1 MLCGQTPRDQE
12 LKRIGL
18 HIVRQF
24 MHMKYRLAIFDF
36 DGTLADSFPFFVQVF
51 NQLAEQHGFKKVDL
65 DLVPT
70 YRQYSAR
77 QLMEQVGMPAWKLPF
92 VVKSV
97 TSLMRQNAASIS
109 LFEDVDD
116 LLRYLANRD
125 VTLAIVSSNSHEN
138 VSRILGPANTKLI
151 SQFECGV
158 SIFGKPARIQKVLK
172 KTGIPCREVI
182 YIGDQVADLEAARK
196 EKVAFGAVSWG
207 YETIESLRKHFPEEE
222 FDCVHAIRRIA

>member
-1 MLCGQTPRDQE
+1 
-12 LKRIGL
+12 
-18 HIVRQF
+18 
-24 MHMKYRLAIFDF
+24 MKYRLAIFDF
-36 DGTLADSFPFFVQVF
+36 DGTLADSFPFFVRVI

-70 YRQYSAR
+70 YRQYGAK

-92 VVKSV
+92 VVKSFI
-97 TSLMRQNAASIS
+97 SLMRQNAASIS
-109 LFEDVDD
+109 LFEQVDD
-116 LLRYLANRD
+116 LLLYLADHD

-138 VSRILGPANTKLI
+138 VRRILGPANTKLI
-151 SQFECGV
+151 SQVECGV

-196 EKVAFGAVSWG
+196 EQVAFGAVSWG